1 MKFLYKYNKIAMGLK
16 YTKYKQQNIEQ
27 PNKCSKSYFS
37 FNFRERITSS
47 ERRRKQDKS
56 FVRKVRKTDQK
67 LATALE
73 KLLDRIETGGRDSRV
88 DSTES
93 RHGIGAQFYNIIRNN
108 QIKPYDMI

>member
-1 MKFLYKYNKIAMGLK
+1 MKFLYKYNKITMGLK

-27 PNKCSKSYFS
+27 PNQGSKSYFS

-47 ERRRKQDKS
+47 ERRRKEDKS
-56 FVRKVRKTDQK
+56 FVRKIRKTDQK

-73 KLLDRIETGGRDSRV
+73 KLLDRIETGRESRA

-93 RHGIGAQFYNIIRNN
+93 RRGIGAQFYNIIRNN
-108 QIKPYDMI
+108 KIKPYDMI